1 MNDIKTDNLIDRLK
15 NTLKE
20 PKYKVLFILFTIVFW
35 VITINFFFSLMN
47 ITDIVSF
54 LFGLS
59 GLLSA
64 LVLGGAFIFK
74 QIKQLLNKKN

>member
-1 MNDIKTDNLIDRLK
+1 MNDIKTDSLIDRLK

-35 VITINFFFSLMN
+35 IITINFFFSLMN
-47 ITDIVSF
+47 ITDIFSF

-59 GLLSA
+59 GLLAA